1 MRTNLRGVIETAD
14 AGDGVPIKKK
24 KKKNQKRFK
33 FSKMTPK
40 VLQGASII

>member
-24 KKKNQKRFK
+24 KKKRFK

>member
-24 KKKNQKRFK
+24 KKKN
-33 FSKMTPK
+33 
-40 VLQGASII
+40 VLNLVK

>member
-24 KKKNQKRFK
+24 KKKKK
-33 FSKMTPK
+33 KIIKIKKIK
-40 VLQGASII
+40 V

>member
-24 KKKNQKRFK
+24 KKNQKRFK

-40 VLQGASII
+40 VLQGASTI

>member
-24 KKKNQKRFK
+24 KKKKRFK

>member
-24 KKKNQKRFK
+24 KKKKSFK
-33 FSKMTPK
+33 L
-40 VLQGASII
+40 VLITLP